1 MALENVII
9 QKQKLS
15 TIEIVNNGK
24 KDKKGLK
31 SKYKLENWRINN
43 WKKQIIHENEF
54 RWLSVKKT
62 KLHEIIVN

>member
-1 MALENVII
+1 MALENMII
-9 QKQKLS
+9 QKQKLC

-43 WKKQIIHENEF
+43 WKKKKIIHENEF
-54 RWLSVKKT
+54 HWLSVKKNIT
-62 KLHEIIVN
+62 WNNS